1 MLQIGCPTAVA
12 MGQCATILG
21 SWGETARCSTSME
34 PRERTSLWCPTTS
47 SRSTCTS
54 SASGRRGGPATLPG
68 CKPWP
73 SCSSPTPW
81 SSARWDGKKVTV
93 PTEGE
98 AEWRVR
104 AGGEGDGREVVAERT
119 GETNSVRVT
128 TDVKVVPI
136 TEGEDPAH
144 GYRLPPGDTF
154 AHLETQFRFGSLTE
168 RVEGILGQTYRPD
181 YVSPAKKGVP
191 MPTTGVEDKYR
202 VASFLSTR
210 CTDCRFHPGAHRV
223 VDESDAV
230 DVAQY

>member
-54 SASGRRGGPATLPG
+54 SARGRTGGPATLPG

-104 AGGEGDGREVVAERT
+104 AGGQGDGREVVVERT

-128 TDVKVVPI
+128 TDVKVVQI

-144 GYRLPPGDTF
+144 G
-154 AHLETQFRFGSLTE
+154 
-168 RVEGILGQTYRPD
+168 
-181 YVSPAKKGVP
+181 
-191 MPTTGVEDKYR
+191 
-202 VASFLSTR
+202 
-210 CTDCRFHPGAHRV
+210 
-223 VDESDAV
+223 
-230 DVAQY
+230 